1 MFTIKH
7 LDPLGNEALY
17 SATEVTHSSYDIPKP
32 YSPTETGQ
40 AFSDLTGSVWYHR
53 PNDNEFIEL
62 RSGMV
67 YVMNEHGSTVAKYD
81 LGGWAQGTFSPDLDR
96 KQERGSGY

>member
-7 LDPLGNEALY
+7 LTPLGNEALY

-32 YSPTETGQ
+32 VQSPPGGVPYG
-40 AFSDLTGSVWYHR
+40 DLNGTVFYTRAEDKENCQLMDGT
-53 PNDNEFIEL
+53 
-62 RSGMV
+62 V

-81 LGGWAQGTFSPDLDR
+81 LGGWAQPH
-96 KQERGSGY
+96 E